1 MADDEA
7 TGSTAAGTPGKGR
20 KVWVA
25 AAVAVALLAVIAVG
39 VALGSGSDETAG
51 VPAAGGT
58 PTTATSPSEDGSAT
72 PSPPEDAP
80 AAPSDTPDSTSPAE
94 PSEPSNPQSE
104 GTSPEE
110 TSPEV
115 DDERATTIVCAATE
129 AEYRDLA
136 NLAGA
141 GTGVE
146 SVRDAAPVLQDRL
159 RDLADAAE
167 GRPELDGA
175 LELGESVLAAWQEAI
190 AADDAGDEAVRD
202 LALQRASDLF
212 SEADRAVAAS
222 DVDPTDCL

>member
-7 TGSTAAGTPGKGR
+7 VGSPAAGAPRKGR

-51 VPAAGGT
+51 VPGAGGT
-58 PTTATSPSEDGSAT
+58 PTAATSPSDDGSAT
-72 PSPPEDAP
+72 PSPPEDAS
-80 AAPSDTPDSTSPAE
+80 AAPLDSPDSTTPAE
-94 PSEPSNPQSE
+94 PSEPSHPQSE

-136 NLAGA
+136 NP

-146 SVRDAAPVLQDRL
+146 SVRDAAPALQDRL

-190 AADDAGDEAVRD
+190 AADDAGDEAGRD
-202 LALQRASDLF
+202 RALQRASDLF